1 MHILF
6 VSDLHFQRHW
16 YEWIDRQSDHEVCVI
31 AGDLL
36 HALEPFHTDLRSQAA
51 WVSGWLRGHRSAL
64 VVCAGNH
71 DVFDDGR
78 WLQQAR
84 TPNVSVDGDL
94 RKLDDVTFASVGWR
108 RDNWPTGADIIVV
121 HEPPMGQAVA
131 FCEMGDLGSAD
142 VADAVDVFRP
152 KLLLCGHAHHPAA
165 WCSRLGQTWCLNPGC
180 DLGAATPNRIVID
193 TNRKTMAWTSEDLG
207 SRVVDL

>member
-1 MHILF
+1 MRILF

-121 HEPPMGQAVA
+121 HEPRWDRQWHSVKWEIWVPRMLPTQSMYSGRNY
-131 FCEMGDLGSAD
+131 CY
-142 VADAVDVFRP
+142 
-152 KLLLCGHAHHPAA
+152 
-165 WCSRLGQTWCLNPGC
+165 
-180 DLGAATPNRIVID
+180 AATLITRQRGV
-193 TNRKTMAWTSEDLG
+193 L
-207 SRVVDL
+207 V